1 MVCTFNISLI
11 FVIAMKKCLF
21 IFVLFALL
29 SIISLDVAA
38 QCSICTKTAMQLG
51 SKPAQGLNA
60 GILYLMGIPYIA
72 LGIVGYKWWKSN
84 KSIEGKE
91 S

>member
-1 MVCTFNISLI
+1 
-11 FVIAMKKCLF
+11 MKKYLF
-21 IFVLFALL
+21 IFILFIAF
-29 SIISLDVAA
+29 SFISSDVAA

-51 SKPAQGLNA
+51 NKPAQGLNA

-84 KSIEGKE
+84 KSVEEIDA
-91 S
+91 

>member
-1 MVCTFNISLI
+1 MKKFLFIFILVCTFS
-11 FVIAMKKCLF
+11 F
-21 IFVLFALL
+21 L
-29 SIISLDVAA
+29 SMEVAA

-84 KSIEGKE
+84 KSVEEKE
-91 S
+91 A